1 MLYEDSFFLYAFFLW
16 SMHEESYLYP
26 EDLEQPKHPRIEK
39 YLWTDLGS
47 AVEANRLNSAG

>member
-1 MLYEDSFFLYAFFLW
+1 
-16 SMHEESYLYP
+16 MHEKSYLYP